1 MPTRRDVIRG
11 SVRAVAALAAGG
23 LAAGALI
30 AASTLPLPV
39 VVAEPP
45 STVVQPA
52 ESRQLRVCPGPLLSL
67 ADDAA
72 SAATARS
79 VGPPALAVAADPESA
94 AIEQVPLD
102 APDNAAAATDGGPV
116 AISAE
121 PGAVLAGMLAGA
133 QSQTPATE
141 SLLGLAAAACVE
153 PASDSWLLAGA
164 TDVGRS
170 GLVLLANPGEVAST
184 VDLRV
189 VGETG
194 AVEAPSGLGIVVP
207 PGSQRVV
214 SLAGLAPSVRTPV
227 VHVTSAGAPIAAALQ
242 HSVVLGLEPAG
253 VELSTPVA
261 PPAMRQVVPG
271 FVVADARGVAP
282 DDDHAEG
289 DDHPAL
295 RLFAPDQAEASAV
308 VEVHDE
314 GGAVVSQV
322 DVTLAPGQATD
333 LPLGTLEPGS
343 YTVVVDADAP
353 VVAAARSTVLGQ
365 GEDPILADLAWSVAT
380 GALLDRA
387 AVAIPDGP
395 GASLRLSNPDD
406 EEVAATVTIDGSE
419 RSVAVPAG
427 GSASVAVQ
435 GGDRVILDG
444 VEGMHAA
451 VTFEGGDVLASMP
464 VAPPGPLDSP
474 VRVFPQ

>member
-1 MPTRRDVIRG
+1 MIRG
-11 SVRAVAALAAGG
+11 AVRLAAVLAAGG

-30 AASTLPLPV
+30 AASTAPLPE
-39 VVAEPP
+39 VAARPP

-79 VGPPALAVAADPESA
+79 VGAPALSIVAEPESA
-94 AIEQVPLD
+94 SIEQAPLD
-102 APDNAAAATDGGPV
+102 APDNADAATDGGPV

-133 QSQTPATE
+133 QSQSAATE
-141 SLLGLAAAACVE
+141 SLRGFAAAACVE

-164 TDVGRS
+164 TEVGRS

-184 VDLRV
+184 VDVRV
-189 VGETG
+189 IGETG

-207 PGSQRVV
+207 PRSQRVV

-227 VHVTSAGAPIAAALQ
+227 IHVTSAGAPIAAALQ
-242 HSVVLGLEPAG
+242 HSIVLGLEPAG

-261 PPAMRQVVPG
+261 PPATRQVVPG
-271 FVVADARGVAP
+271 LVITDVRGVAP

-289 DDHPAL
+289 DDFPAV
-295 RLFAPDQAEASAV
+295 RLFAPDDADASAT
-308 VEVHDE
+308 VEVRDE
-314 GGAVVSQV
+314 VGAVVSQV
-322 DVTLAPGQATD
+322 DVTLAPGQTTD
-333 LPLGTLEPGS
+333 LPLGTLEAGS

-353 VVAAARSTVLGQ
+353 VVAAARSTVLGE
-365 GEDPILADLAWSVAT
+365 GDDPILADLAWAVAT
-380 GALLDRA
+380 GALLERA

-395 GASLRLSNPDD
+395 DAALRLANPGDD
-406 EEVAATVTIDGSE
+406 GATATVTIGGSE
-419 RSVAVPAG
+419 RSVAIPPG
-427 GSASVAVQ
+427 GAASVDVR

-451 VTFEGGDVLASMP
+451 VTFGGGDVLASMP
-464 VAPPGPLDSP
+464 VSPPGPLDSP